1 MAISPLALGIGLQ
14 GKYDY
19 KTQATLEMSR
29 QRGRAKAEAA
39 EEAGKEKKRAEIRK
53 MVVNIRPQGLLPV
66 HEKEINDG
74 VADLLNYAMD
84 NPEDLSGVTQGVYKL
99 ESRSLAAKEQARL
112 INSLSRQSYFEGDKD
127 ALQIVMSTND
137 PAVLEENLSMLPT
150 NIKYDKATSNLA
162 VLNSKYKNT
171 PTRIDEILSKGG
183 DRYSQ
188 ITGEEEVID
197 VNGKKFI
204 QRKFKPEVVDIALN
218 DMLIGDNLQS
228 SNDDYYTE
236 LKRQKI
242 ALPNLRTDEGRKEF
256 ADGRDAFLRKQITD
270 DLAQRGL
277 LLNVTPAK
285 GMSFTYNAPGVEAA
299 KTINPASGGD
309 IILKYSRYSDIPFA
323 ATPLGKTATGNYN
336 ALLANTTR
344 TFDIRTGDQI
354 DMAQVKDT
362 DFNEMGVFYVLKKDY
377 GDLKA
382 GLIVPNEYAK
392 DAIKLGVV
400 EPQILALGLQKGDTG
415 KSVYFPVS
423 NVALSQIMD
432 TTPKDRKSIETLQ
445 NSLEQKRK
453 EVAASLPKKGGSP
466 APAPKPKP
474 TPPAPTGK
482 EKPKN
487 DGGKIDPN
495 KAASIE
501 KANKEAGGELKR
513 F

>member
-19 KTQATLEMSR
+19 RQQAALEMSR
-29 QRGRAKAEAA
+29 ERGRAKAEAA

-53 MVVNIRPQGLLPV
+53 MIVNIRPQGLLPV

-84 NPEDLSGVTQGVYKL
+84 NPEDFAGVTQGVHKL

-127 ALQIVMSTND
+127 ALQVVMTTND

-183 DRYSQ
+183 DRYAQ
-188 ITGEEEVID
+188 LTGEEEVID

-204 QRKFKPEVVDIALN
+204 QRKFKPEVIDVALN

-270 DLAQRGL
+270 DLSRREL
-277 LLNVTPAK
+277 LLNVNPPK
-285 GMSFTYNAPGVEAA
+285 GINFTYNAPGVEAA

-309 IILKYSRYSDIPFA
+309 IILKYKRFSKEPQT
-323 ATPLGKTATGNYN
+323 ATPLGNVAVGNYN
-336 ALLANTTR
+336 ALLTNTTR
-344 TFDIRTGDQI
+344 TIDLNTGDNI
-354 DMAQVKDT
+354 NKAQVLDT
-362 DFNEMGVFYVLKKDY
+362 DFNEMKIFYVTKNKY
-377 GDLKA
+377 QDLPA
-382 GLIVPNEYAK
+382 GLIVPNGFVDK
-392 DAIKLGVV
+392 AIELGIV
-400 EPQILALGLQKGDTG
+400 EPKILVFGKQKGSSG
-415 KSVYFPVS
+415 KSVYFPVD
-423 NVALSQIMD
+423 NVALSQMMK
-432 TTPKDRKSIETLQ
+432 TTPKDRPAIEELQ
-445 NSLEQKRK
+445 NTLENKRK
-453 EVAASLPKKGGSP
+453 EIEAKLAKKGANPTLS
-466 APAPKPKP
+466 PKPK
-474 TPPAPTGK
+474 GDVNK
-482 EKPKN
+482 DKPKDN
-487 DGGKIDPN
+487 GGKIDPN

-513 F
+513 FKKN

>member
-19 KTQATLEMSR
+19 KHQAALDLARE
-29 QRGRAKAEAA
+29 RGRAKAEAA

-53 MVVNIRPQGLLPV
+53 MIVNIRPQGLLPV

-84 NPEDLSGVTQGVYKL
+84 NPEDFAGVTQGVHKL

-127 ALQIVMSTND
+127 ALQVVMSTND

-188 ITGEEEVID
+188 LTGEEEVID

-204 QRKFKPEVVDIALN
+204 QRKFKPEVIDVALN

-270 DLAQRGL
+270 DLTRREL

-285 GMSFTYNAPGVEAA
+285 GINFTYNAPGLEAA

-309 IILKYSRYSDIPFA
+309 IILKYKRFSKDPQT
-323 ATPLGKTATGNYN
+323 ATPLGNVAVGNYN
-336 ALLANTTR
+336 ALLTNNTR
-344 TFDIRTGDQI
+344 MIDVNTGDNI
-354 DMAQVKDT
+354 NKAQVVDT
-362 DFNEMGVFYVLKKDY
+362 DFNEMKIFYVTKKDY
-377 GDLKA
+377 GDLPA
-382 GLIVPNEYAK
+382 GLIIPNGYVDK
-392 DAIKLGVV
+392 AIELGVV
-400 EPQILALGLQKGDTG
+400 EPKILVFGKQKGSSG
-415 KSVYFPVS
+415 KSVYFPVD
-423 NVALSQIMD
+423 NVALSQMMK
-432 TTPKDRKSIETLQ
+432 TTPKDRPAIEELQ
-445 NSLEQKRK
+445 NTLENKRK
-453 EVAASLPKKGGSP
+453 EIEAKLAQRKPKPS
-466 APAPKPKP
+466 PAPKPTGGAPKGTSTSTRR
-474 TPPAPTGK
+474 TPEA
-482 EKPKN
+482 
-487 DGGKIDPN
+487 D
-495 KAASIE
+495 AA
-501 KANKEAGGELKR
+501 KEALRRKLQGK
-513 F
+513 